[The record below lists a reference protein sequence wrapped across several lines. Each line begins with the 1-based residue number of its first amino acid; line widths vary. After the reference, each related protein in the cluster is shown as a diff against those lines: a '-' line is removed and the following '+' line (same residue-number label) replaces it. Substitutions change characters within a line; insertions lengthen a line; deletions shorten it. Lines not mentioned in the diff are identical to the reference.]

1 MKLAPRMLL
10 ASLAFAP
17 VLAAAAAAAPK
28 APALDL
34 TLPAQPYTF
43 GSATP
48 AASTSAQAPASVAF
62 APPVRR
68 RQDAPP
74 TQSAMAPHVWG
85 DFGTGYGYGSD
96 WGSSGWQSADIN
108 ASKAYGDSEHPL
120 IISGGA
126 AGAVSYS
133 KAFGTTQWE
142 SADVQMSKLFGSA
155 RHPFALSI
163 GISVSRAHNLGNG
176 NWPEPPQP

>member
-1 MKLAPRMLL
+1 MKFAPCMLF
-10 ASLAFAP
+10 ASLALAP
-17 VLAAAAAAAPK
+17 VLAAAAAPTAPT
-28 APALDL
+28 LDL
-34 TLPAQPYTF
+34 SLPMQPYTF
-43 GSATP
+43 GAATP
-48 AASTSAQAPASVAF
+48 AATASTQAPASVAF
-62 APPVRR
+62 APPSARK

-74 TQSAMAPHVWG
+74 TPSAMAPHVWG
-85 DFGTGYGYGSD
+85 DFSTGYGYGSG

-108 ASKAYGDSEHPL
+108 ASKAYGDPEHPL

-155 RHPFALSI
+155 SHPFALSI

-176 NWPEPPQP
+176 DWPEPPQP

>member
-1 MKLAPRMLL
+1 MKLAPRVLF
-10 ASLAFAP
+10 ASLALAP
-17 VLAAAAAAAPK
+17 VLAAAAVAPK

-43 GSATP
+43 GSATT
-48 AASTSAQAPASVAF
+48 AASASTQAPASVAF
-62 APPVRR
+62 APPARR

-74 TQSAMAPHVWG
+74 AQSAMAPHVWG
-85 DFGTGYGYGSD
+85 DFSTGYGYGSS

-108 ASKAYGDSEHPL
+108 ASKAYGDPEHPL

-155 RHPFALSI
+155 SHPFALSI